1 MTSRPPNHERASFS
15 LAVPGPLG
23 GGRVFLFPYPVST
36 YDDFRARKEG
46 AGHLVLPPIASTNYQ
61 AIFQIS
67 PSSLNKTRDQHAK
80 SPVVLRSWAPTR
92 SARRGVRVRRPTRPA
107 GHGLH
112 SSEQP
117 MSPGTGR
124 RPGLGCTLR
133 ERKMLSNSGGPGDIL
148 APSTGGTE
156 AVVRV
161 TVRRGVPVTVRRADV
176 RRLIVERPAPKQT
189 RVWPPSAGSA
199 FYRIDRSGGDTY
211 WHGAR
216 DRSSS

>member
-1 MTSRPPNHERASFS
+1 MSERRSPWLCPAPSVGAGF
-15 LAVPGPLG
+15 
-23 GGRVFLFPYPVST
+23 FYFPFPVST

-133 ERKMLSNSGGPGDIL
+133 REENALEFRRTRGHPAKYWRDGSRSSCYG
-148 APSTGGTE
+148 STGRSCYGSPSG
-156 AVVRV
+156 RS
-161 TVRRGVPVTVRRADV
+161 PV
-176 RRLIVERPAPKQT
+176 IC
-189 RVWPPSAGSA
+189 
-199 FYRIDRSGGDTY
+199 
-211 WHGAR
+211 
-216 DRSSS
+216 